1 MCLPRQQQ
9 KVIRMHDSPARPCQS
24 GRQTISSLPEILEL
38 PGLQRVVRSYHEQ
51 REWLDR
57 VHIEL
62 TEIPAPT
69 FLESARANYMA
80 ERFRELG
87 LERVRIDSVGN
98 LLGERPGRSNGVI
111 ALTAHLDTVV
121 PPGMA
126 VVVKRDNGLFCA
138 PGISDNGAGL
148 AALLGTAAALQKSQM
163 ETDLSLLFVAN
174 VGEEGEGDLCGMRH
188 LLAQRELSERVA
200 GVLVLDG
207 SSIRHTTVAGL
218 GSRRFLIEITGPG
231 GHSWSDFG
239 AVNPIHALALAVTQL
254 NEIDLPSNPRT
265 SLNIGL
271 IHGGTAVNSI
281 PHSAWM
287 KVDIRS
293 REAEMIQRLS
303 LALES
308 AIQAGVEKESQRG
321 SGRLEATIAQIGDR
335 PVAEL
340 PPSAR
345 ILEVIQEVDQ
355 RLGIQSRLEC
365 SSTDANIPLSLGIEA
380 VATGGGG
387 SGGGAHTLNEWYHPQ
402 GRELGLQRILLI
414 VLRLAGVFDEAEA

>member
-1 MCLPRQQQ
+1 MQ
-9 KVIRMHDSPARPCQS
+9 KVFR
-24 GRQTISSLPEILEL
+24 SL
-38 PGLQRVVRSYHEQ
+38 HEQ

-57 VHIEL
+57 IHIEL

-69 FLESARANYMA
+69 FLESERAGYMT

-87 LERVRIDSVGN
+87 LERVRVDSAGN
-98 LLGERPGRSNGVI
+98 LLGERPGTRTGLI
-111 ALTAHLDTVV
+111 AVTAHLDTVS
-121 PPGMA
+121 PPGMPI
-126 VVVKRDNGLFCA
+126 VVKRDNGRFYA

-148 AALLGTAAALQKSQM
+148 AALLGTAAALQRSPL

-174 VGEEGEGDLCGMRH
+174 VGEEGEGNLGGMRH
-188 LLAQRELSERVA
+188 LFAQRELSERVQ

-207 SSIRHTTVAGL
+207 SDIKHTTIAGL
-218 GSRRFLIEITGPG
+218 GSRRFFIEITGPG
-231 GHSWSDFG
+231 GHSWGDFG
-239 AVNPIHALALAVTQL
+239 AVNPIHALARAVTQL

-265 SLNIGL
+265 SLNIGS
-271 IHGGTAVNSI
+271 IQGGTTVNSI
-281 PHSAWM
+281 PQSAWM

-293 REAEMIQRLS
+293 SEAAMIQQLS

-308 AIQAGVEKESQRG
+308 AIRVGVEKERQRG
-321 SGRLEATIAQIGDR
+321 SGRLEARIAQIGER

>member
-1 MCLPRQQQ
+1 MSTPLTPPGATRRQ
-9 KVIRMHDSPARPCQS
+9 R
-24 GRQTISSLPEILEL
+24 ISSLQEIEEL
-38 PGLQRVVRSYHEQ
+38 PGLQKVVRSLHEQ

-69 FLESARANYMA
+69 FLETERASYMA

-87 LERVRIDSVGN
+87 LERVRVDSAGN
-98 LLGERPGRSNGVI
+98 LLGERPGMSSGLI
-111 ALTAHLDTVV
+111 AVTAHLDTVS
-121 PPGMA
+121 PPGMPI
-126 VVVKRDNGLFCA
+126 VVKRENGRFCA

-148 AALLGTAAALQKSQM
+148 AALLGTAAAVQHSRI

-174 VGEEGEGDLCGMRH
+174 VGEEGEGNLCGMRH
-188 LLAQRELSERVA
+188 LFAQREISERVQ

-207 SSIRHTTVAGL
+207 ANIKHTAIAGL

-265 SLNIGL
+265 SLNIGA
-271 IHGGTAVNSI
+271 IQGGTTVNSI
-281 PHSAWM
+281 PQSAWM

-293 REAEMIQRLS
+293 SETAMIQQLS

-308 AIQAGVEKESQRG
+308 AIQAGVEKERQRG

-345 ILEVIQEVDQ
+345 ILEVIREVDQ
-355 RLGIQSRLEC
+355 SLGIQGRLEC

-387 SGGGAHTLNEWYHPQ
+387 SGGGAHTPDEWYHPQ

-414 VLRLAGVFDEAEA
+414 VLRLTGVFDEDEAEA